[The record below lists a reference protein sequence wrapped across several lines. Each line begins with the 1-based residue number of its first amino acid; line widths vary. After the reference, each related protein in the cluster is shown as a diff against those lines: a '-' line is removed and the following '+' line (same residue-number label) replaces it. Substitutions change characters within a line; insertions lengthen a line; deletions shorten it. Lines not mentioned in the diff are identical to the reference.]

1 MTKFVETFTLKRN
14 KALLVTFLC
23 SFIALVGLGLLGILF
38 YKLHNAERTIKE
50 SFVVEI
56 VFNRSSSQENSLST
70 LSAIKRSNYCLEA
83 TFISKDSALSILKN
97 EIGENA
103 VDFLDN
109 NPLYNSI
116 QLHLRDEYVRSSS
129 IAKIETQLKAIN
141 GIDDVRYSAESIAQL
156 EKILPVVKISTLIV
170 VGVLVFFILLVIFFI
185 TRLTLSF
192 EKQSIESMKL
202 FGATRWFIVKPFLG
216 GALLVSVLSAI
227 LASITIFGIGYY
239 MNFTFAQ
246 LNLMNDLYTF
256 ANLSVALILFS
267 IVFIPLS
274 TILALIRYLKF

>member
-1 MTKFVETFTLKRN
+1 MKRN
-14 KALLVTFLC
+14 KALLTTFLS
-23 SFIALVGLGLLGILF
+23 SFIALIGLGLLGVLF

-56 VFNRSSSQENSLST
+56 VFDRLTSQRNALANLE
-70 LSAIKRSNYCLEA
+70 AIKRSNYCLEA
-83 TFISKDSALSILKN
+83 TFISKDSALHILKN

-103 VDFLDN
+103 VDFLDY

-116 QLHLRDEYVRSSS
+116 QLHLKDEYVRSSS
-129 IAKIETQLKAIN
+129 IAAIETQLKALK
-141 GIDDVRYSAESIAQL
+141 GIDDVRYSSESIAQL
-156 EKILPVVKISTLIV
+156 EKLLPVVKISTLIV
-170 VGVLVFFILLVIFFI
+170 VGVLVFFILVVIFFI

-202 FGATRWFIVKPFLG
+202 FGATRWFIIKPFLS
-216 GALLVSVLSAI
+216 GALLVAAAAAI

-256 ANLSVALILFS
+256 ANLSVALILFA
-267 IVFIPLS
+267 IIFIPLS

>member
-83 TFISKDSALSILKN
+83 TFISKDSALSIVKN

-109 NPLYNSI
+109 NPPILFNF
-116 QLHLRDEYVRSSS
+116 HLRDEYGMFF
-129 IAKIETQLKAIN
+129 IYYKIETQLKAIM
-141 GIDDVRYSAESIAQL
+141 G
-156 EKILPVVKISTLIV
+156 
-170 VGVLVFFILLVIFFI
+170 
-185 TRLTLSF
+185 LT
-192 EKQSIESMKL
+192 MY
-202 FGATRWFIVKPFLG
+202 AT
-216 GALLVSVLSAI
+216 
-227 LASITIFGIGYY
+227 
-239 MNFTFAQ
+239 Q
-246 LNLMNDLYTF
+246 LN
-256 ANLSVALILFS
+256 
-267 IVFIPLS
+267 
-274 TILALIRYLKF
+274 R